1 MNPKSFPIHIY
12 IGSPLTP
19 DEFSGKDSDN
29 REHQQQ
35 VADRCM
41 GEIRKLIE
49 EHRRS
54 LSNEI

>member
-12 IGSPLTP
+12 IGPPLTP

-54 LSNEI
+54 LSNN

>member
-1 MNPKSFPIHIY
+1 MDPKSFPIHIY
-12 IGSPLTP
+12 IGPPLTP

-35 VADRCM
+35 VADERM
-41 GEIRKLIE
+41 DEIRNLIE

-54 LSNEI
+54 LSNN